1 MLRSHPELL
10 KELLEPVAFDKRGDV
25 SEGTSPYYTM
35 PVFNHHEGFLSAF
48 YQRQY
53 IDSAQRFTDAPRLTD
68 AKIAALDLFDGLAN
82 DSRLNFQMELQPGDM
97 QFVHNHSLLHDR
109 TAFDDWEEPD
119 RKRHLLRMWIA
130 TPSARP
136 LPSVFAQ
143 RYGSVTVGYRGGL
156 DNFGIP
162 AVAPLYV

>member
-1 MLRSHPELL
+1 MAIDR
-10 KELLEPVAFDKRGDV
+10 RGDV
-25 SEGTSPYYTM
+25 SEGTLPYYMM
-35 PVFNHHEGFLSAF
+35 PVLSEYKGFLSVF

-53 IDSAQRFTDAPRLTD
+53 INSAQRFPDAPRLTETQ
-68 AKIAALDLFDGLAN
+68 IAALDLFDSLTN
-82 DSRLNFQMELQPGDM
+82 DPQLNFQMELQPGDI

-130 TPSARP
+130 TPNARP
-136 LPSVFAQ
+136 LPSYYAQ
-143 RYGSVTVGYRGGL
+143 RYGSVTVGHRGGL

-162 AVAPLYV
+162 PIAPLYI

>member
-1 MLRSHPELL
+1 MLKSHPELL
-10 KELLEPVAFDKRGDV
+10 KELLEPVAFDKRGEV
-25 SEGTSPYYTM
+25 SDGTPPYYTM
-35 PVFNHHEGFLSAF
+35 PVFNDYEGFLSVF

-53 IDSAQRFTDAPRLTD
+53 INSAQRFPDAPRLTD
-68 AKIAALDLFDGLAN
+68 AKIAALDLFDNLAN
-82 DSRLNFQMELQPGDM
+82 RLNFQMALQPGDM

-119 RKRHLLRMWIA
+119 SKRHLLRMWIA
-130 TPSARP
+130 TPNARP

-156 DNFGIP
+156 DNFGIH
-162 AVAPLYV
+162 AVAPLNV